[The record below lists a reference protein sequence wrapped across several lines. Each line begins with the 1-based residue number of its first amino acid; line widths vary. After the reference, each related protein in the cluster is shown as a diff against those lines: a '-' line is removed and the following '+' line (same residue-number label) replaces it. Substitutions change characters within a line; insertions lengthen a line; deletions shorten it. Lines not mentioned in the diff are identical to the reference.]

1 MPLPVFPD
9 SIDTAVR
16 VAVAAL
22 VGLVVGIER
31 VHSGHAIGQG
41 QHFAGTRTF
50 LLIGLLGG
58 LGGFFVFTVHSVDG
72 TTEAAALVVLALVV
86 LPLLPAKLA
95 TRSARSRRAARGSS
109 SSVLSSNEQHWL

>member
-58 LGGFFVFTVHSVDG
+58 LGGFFVSNGAAPAGTALVAAGALLTVGAYVVSARRGTVHSVDG
-72 TTEAAALVVLALVV
+72 TTEAAA
-86 LPLLPAKLA
+86 
-95 TRSARSRRAARGSS
+95 
-109 SSVLSSNEQHWL
+109 SVTAVSP

>member
-58 LGGFFVFTVHSVDG
+58 LGGFFVSTVPHPP
-72 TTEAAALVVLALVV
+72 ARRWW
-86 LPLLPAKLA
+86 PL
-95 TRSARSRRAARGSS
+95 ARS
-109 SSVLSSNEQHWL
+109 